1 MPSSRHGAIFGLPP
15 AGDDYKEATD
25 DNGAMPPSRWS
36 SYAVVVLVASA
47 MLEASLRSDGDPT
60 AAILLN
66 VAATAPLIFW
76 RRGLVWIAPIVT
88 AATFSLVADVA
99 PMTVSAFVAQ
109 LVVVY
114 LAAERPRGGRVLAAL
129 LVLPYA
135 GNAIEP
141 IGGDDATIP
150 GILLFALVGAAAVV
164 GDGRRE
170 RREAIAERDASR
182 EAVEHALRAQGAL
195 EERTLIARELHDI
208 VAHHV
213 SRIAVQA
220 ETARLTTPG
229 LPDLG
234 EQRFGEIATSA
245 REALGDMRRLLG
257 VLRADVAARHPQP
270 GLEQLEE
277 LIDAARAS
285 GTSVRL
291 QLRGPV
297 VTLPAGIDLSAYRIL
312 QEALTNARRHAPT
325 ADVDVELRFEPD
337 TLHLCVRDNGPGPVD
352 TGRIGQGLLG
362 MHERAALV
370 GGTLRTGPGSRG
382 GFTVEAEL
390 PITQETS

>member
-1 MPSSRHGAIFGLPP
+1 
-15 AGDDYKEATD
+15 
-25 DNGAMPPSRWS
+25 MPPSRWS
-36 SYAVVVLVASA
+36 SYAVVVLVATA
-47 MLEASLRSDGDPT
+47 LLEASLHSRGDPT

-66 VAATAPLIFW
+66 LAATAPLVFW
-76 RRGLVWIAPIVT
+76 RRGLLWTAPVVT

-99 PMTVSAFVAQ
+99 ALTVSAFVAQ

-114 LAAERPRGGRVLAAL
+114 LAAERPRRGRVLAAL

-135 GNAIEP
+135 ANAIEP
-141 IGGDDATIP
+141 IGGDDATLP
-150 GILLFALVGAAAVV
+150 GILLLALVGAAAVL

-182 EAVEHALRAQGAL
+182 EAMEHSLRAQGAL

-234 EQRFGEIATSA
+234 EQRFEEIATTA
-245 REALGDMRRLLG
+245 RDALGDMRRLLG

-297 VTLPAGIDLSAYRIL
+297 VTLPAGVDLSAYRIL

-337 TLHLCVRDNGPGPVD
+337 TLHLRVCDNGPGPVD
-352 TGRIGQGLLG
+352 TGGVGQGLLG
-362 MHERAALV
+362 MHERATLV
-370 GGTLRTGPGSRG
+370 GGTLRTGPGSGG

-390 PITQETS
+390 PITEETP